1 MLPPFSDL
9 KELISRNEYKTKRK
23 PYFFS
28 KHETTELY
36 NSRTIKKSSFLML
49 SFLVIINPVSMDFL
63 LDRIYVK

>member
-1 MLPPFSDL
+1 MNTKL
-9 KELISRNEYKTKRK
+9 KESHI
-23 PYFFS
+23 FFS

-49 SFLVIINPVSMDFL
+49 SFIVIINPVSMDFL